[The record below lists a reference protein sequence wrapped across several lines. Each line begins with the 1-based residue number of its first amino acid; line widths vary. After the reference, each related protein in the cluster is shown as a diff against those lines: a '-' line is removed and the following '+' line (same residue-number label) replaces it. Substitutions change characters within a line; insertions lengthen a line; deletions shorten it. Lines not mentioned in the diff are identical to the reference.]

1 MGYKSKIEI
10 KGLEKLLGTVPDS
23 EIAEKADLNVE
34 SVRTFRIRRR
44 IPARWT
50 GETEVGSTCIRPLDK
65 MPTKSVKSKA
75 NPRAYGSIVTTEDVN
90 GRTTDNSAANVVR
103 VHTPSQVARGDGNRT
118 SLHICMADGT
128 EVKLRGKVVH
138 TLHRVLSAHY
148 GRPLP
153 KNGTED

>member
-50 GETEVGSTCIRPLDK
+50 GETEVGSTCIRKLDK
-65 MPTKSVKSKA
+65 LPVKEMKA
-75 NPRAYGSIVTTEDVN
+75 KPLRVYGSIVTTEDIN
-90 GRTTDNSAANVVR
+90 GRTTDNSASNVVR
-103 VHTPSQVARGDGNRT
+103 VHTPSQTSRGDGNRT

-138 TLHRVLSAHY
+138 TLHRVLSTHY

-153 KNGTED
+153 RNGTED